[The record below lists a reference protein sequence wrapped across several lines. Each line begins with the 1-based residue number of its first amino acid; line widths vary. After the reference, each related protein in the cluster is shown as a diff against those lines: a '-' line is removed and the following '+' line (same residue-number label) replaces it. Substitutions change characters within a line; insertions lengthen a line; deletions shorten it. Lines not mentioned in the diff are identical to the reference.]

1 MIAINHLTYTY
12 PGQAQPALR
21 DVSLHIAAGEFVLL
35 TGPSG
40 AGKSTLLRC
49 LNGLT
54 PHFTG
59 GQIRGQVTV
68 AGLDV
73 IQAGPNR
80 LSREVGFVFQ
90 NPEAQ
95 AVLDQV
101 EAEIA
106 FGLEQA
112 GMPPPQMRQRVAEV
126 MEWLEL
132 TPLRRRSLNTL
143 SGGERQ
149 RLAMAAAL
157 AVRPGILALDE
168 PTSQLDP
175 ESAAQVLHALVRLNQ
190 TLGLTIVLVEHR
202 LERVLPYVNR
212 VVVVEAGQITANGS
226 VAETAAHLPYLPP
239 LLALGQQLGWQPL
252 PLTVAEARARLRAAG
267 SSRLD
272 ATPAL
277 RSGSSALPET
287 EAPVLA
293 VHDLHYAYAGIPV
306 LRGVDLTLPAG
317 KVTALLGQNG
327 AGKTT
332 LLKCIVGLLSPRQGH
347 VALDGRDLAG
357 QSVAARCR
365 QIAYL
370 PQNPDDLLFADTVH
384 EELLI
389 TLRNHQMKP
398 SDAPVPPTEL
408 LARLGLAAA
417 ADAYP
422 RDLSVGQRQR
432 VAFGAVA
439 VMQPRLL
446 LLDEPTRGLD
456 MSAKRQLLD
465 LCRTWLAAGAALLL
479 VTHDVEFTA
488 EVADQVLILE
498 EGRIAAAGS
507 PARVLPQYPLF
518 APQMVQLF
526 PDQGWLTAAQAVD
539 FLSTT
544 QDNSANY
551 PTVVAQMI
559 HPRQTRHG
567 WNA

>member
-1 MIAINHLTYTY
+1 MPAGAAPMIAINHLTYTY

-551 PTVVAQMI
+551 PTVADEVTP
-559 HPRQTRHG
+559 H
-567 WNA
+567 

>member
-21 DVSLHIAAGEFVLL
+21 DLSLHIAAGEFVLL

-59 GQIRGQVTV
+59 GQIRGQITV

-73 IQAGPNR
+73 IQTGPNR

-112 GMPPPQMRQRVAEV
+112 GMPPSQMRQRVAEV

-132 TPLRRRSLNTL
+132 TPLRHRPLNTL

-212 VVVVEAGQITANGS
+212 VVVVESGQITVNGS

-239 LLALGQQLGWQPL
+239 LLALGRQLSWQPL
-252 PLTVAEARARLRAAG
+252 PLTIEEACARLRAADPPLPAP
-267 SSRLD
+267 S
-272 ATPAL
+272 PAL
-277 RSGSSALPET
+277 RSGSFAPPQT

-293 VHDLHYAYAGIPV
+293 VRDLHYAYAGIPV

-332 LLKCIVGLLSPRQGH
+332 LLKCIVGLLTPRQGH
-347 VALDGRDLAG
+347 IALDGQDLTG

-370 PQNPDDLLFADTVH
+370 PQNPDDLLFADSVH

-398 SDAPVPPTEL
+398 SDAPVPPLEL
-408 LARLGLAAA
+408 LARLGLAAVV
-417 ADAYP
+417 DAYP

-432 VAFGAVA
+432 VAFGALA
-439 VMQPRLL
+439 VMPPRLL

-456 MSAKRQLLD
+456 MTAKRQLLD
-465 LCRTWLAAGAALLL
+465 LCRGWLAVGAALLL
-479 VTHDVEFTA
+479 VTHDVELTA

-498 EGRIAAAGS
+498 EGRIAAAG
-507 PARVLPQYPLF
+507 PPTRVLPQYPLF

-526 PDQGWLTAAQAVD
+526 PDQGWLTVAQAID
-539 FLSTT
+539 FLPAA

-551 PTVVAQMI
+551 PTVGDD
-559 HPRQTRHG
+559 PLK
-567 WNA
+567 